1 MTAKREPRARK
12 SPATT
17 KAKAKRKPAAPDLT
31 ESAVLVMLE
40 ATTPAPGGPVPLP
53 AELRRELVAAE
64 AYFRAER
71 RGFAP
76 GHEFEDWIA
85 AEAAIEAR
93 LGRVEAA

>member
-17 KAKAKRKPAAPDLT
+17 KAKRKPSAPALT

-40 ATTPAPGGPVPLP
+40 STTPAQGGSVPLP

-85 AEAAIEAR
+85 AEAAVDAR
-93 LGRVEAA
+93 LGGVEAA

>member
-17 KAKAKRKPAAPDLT
+17 KAKAKRKAPAPALT

-40 ATTPAPGGPVPLP
+40 TATPAPGGPVALP
-53 AELRRELVAAE
+53 AELRRELVATE
-64 AYFRAER
+64 AYFRAEH

-76 GHEFEDWIA
+76 GHELEDWIA
-85 AEAAIEAR
+85 AEAAVDSRLGGIEA
-93 LGRVEAA
+93 A